1 MNTKELMIGNWV
13 FVDKIGKPAIIREVY
28 ANGVM
33 TNIAN
38 NVLAKEISPLP
49 LTKEILEYNG
59 FKAKLGAGGLF
70 QITVSGV
77 CCEVD
82 FNIIHYVH
90 ELQQALLICGV
101 KKEIEV
107 EGVETTNDKD
117 LFITDLSGRIPF
129 GVIAE
134 VYDKAI
140 DCAVVMPIKGIEIEA
155 FRKGLCDIKPYL
167 RSMDSMTDEEAK
179 ELTAVDRTKYPN
191 FDDPSSC
198 DDFRKSWGIWAQ
210 YCTVPI
216 DWLHKHHFDYRG
228 LIKRGL
234 AIKVTDTNNP
244 YIKKESEA

>member
-49 LTKEILEYNG
+49 LTKEILDYNG
-59 FKAKLGAGGLF
+59 FKAKIGAGGLF

-101 KKEIEV
+101 NKEIKI

-117 LFITDLSGRIPF
+117 LLITDLSGRIPF

-134 VYDKAI
+134 LYDKDI
-140 DCAVVMPIKGIEIEA
+140 DCALVMPSRRPSGL
-155 FRKGLCDIKPYL
+155 RKTTSFFNSLAHRTTWL
-167 RSMDSMTDEEAK
+167 RSD
-179 ELTAVDRTKYPN
+179 LTTKIC
-191 FDDPSSC
+191 SL
-198 DDFRKSWGIWAQ
+198 
-210 YCTVPI
+210 PI
-216 DWLHKHHFDYRG
+216 CRAES
-228 LIKRGL
+228 RL
-234 AIKVTDTNNP
+234 A
-244 YIKKESEA
+244 

>member
-101 KKEIEV
+101 NKEIKI

-117 LFITDLSGRIPF
+117 LLITDLSGRIPF

-134 VYDKAI
+134 VYDNDNERMVI
-140 DCAVVMPIKGIEIEA
+140 PIRGIEIEA
-155 FRKGLCDIKPYL
+155 FRKGFCDIKPYL

-179 ELTAVDRTKYPN
+179 ELTAADRTKYPN
-191 FDDPSSC
+191 FDDPSAC
-198 DDFRKSWGIWAQ
+198 EDFRKSWGIWAQ

-234 AIKVTDTNNP
+234 AIKVTDNNNP
-244 YIKKESEA
+244 YIKKESEM